1 MEVFQTDLYV
11 GAGYAVCS
19 TKDLENDPAGSYTE
33 IFRGISK
40 NISAKKIKRYTAKD
54 IVWLN
59 HRKEESEERECSI
72 CRRTDHL
79 KENDQCEICWGLEQM
94 AVKMMSNNFFV
105 VSKEHEETSL
115 P

>member
-1 MEVFQTDLYV
+1 MNQ
-11 GAGYAVCS
+11 
-19 TKDLENDPAGSYTE
+19 LEAIQKSFGEYQKYFS
-33 IFRGISK
+33 
-40 NISAKKIKRYTAKD
+40 KKIKRYTAKD

-59 HRKEESEERECSI
+59 HRQEESGERECSI

-105 VSKEHEETSL
+105 ISKEHEETSYHCQEIVI
-115 P
+115 